1 MCKSHDFLI
10 SCFKSEHIFQ
20 KMGLFGTFIS
30 SLFLKQDLLRKMT
43 MTTCIKLSIGRTT
56 KATSKLM
63 SFKILSNKN
72 LSR

>member
-10 SCFKSEHIFQ
+10 SCFKSEHK